1 MVMTKRSR
9 GAIARTSPGISR
21 FFNPHVEGIRYGV
34 LDELVG
40 YAIRRAQL
48 VVFDHFQAAL
58 NDYHITPQRFSVL
71 VIIAENPGLTQT
83 RLAEILGI
91 ARSGAMTIIRALEEM
106 GYVEQET
113 NDDDRRSVRIWISR
127 KGSAALHKLIEKV
140 REHDREIAASLS
152 PAEQRTLKALLAKI
166 GATQD

>member
-40 YAIRRAQL
+40 YAIRQL

-58 NDYHITPQRFSVL
+58 NDYHITPQRFSAL

-140 REHDREIAASLS
+140 REHDREIS